1 MIFYYCIYAGSLQA
15 CRWLLSIVMR
25 SRGLF
30 IKFPAGCWYV
40 LKCEIVSEEVL
51 EIPPCDWGYEMNTK
65 FLSFECLK
73 THQPSYFNFI
83 GWYDEVQCFLRNA
96 TICIVVRNFKFVDLQ
111 NKLYICVTISNISEK
126 LDRRDILLKIF
137 GLCLWIVNIPQT
149 IYRTKINSF
158 PQI

>member
-15 CRWLLSIVMR
+15 CRWLLSIVMH

-83 GWYDEVQCFLRNA
+83 GCFYWMFENTPA
-96 TICIVVRNFKFVDLQ
+96 ICGKEFQICRSTKQVIHLCNHFK
-111 NKLYICVTISNISEK
+111 YIRKIRQTRYITE
-126 LDRRDILLKIF
+126 DI
-137 GLCLWIVNIPQT
+137 WIVFVNC
-149 IYRTKINSF
+149 
-158 PQI
+158 

>member
-51 EIPPCDWGYEMNTK
+51 EIPPCDWGHEMNTK

-73 THQPSYFNFI
+73 IHQPY
-83 GWYDEVQCFLRNA
+83 VL
-96 TICIVVRNFKFVDLQ
+96 IVVRNFKFVNLQ

>member
-1 MIFYYCIYAGSLQA
+1 MFCRKSRWKENYIVLQINRFVLCKYHLPLKIRTRATRQKRNLKDCILPEFCRMIFYYCNYAGSLQA
-15 CRWLLSIVMR
+15 CRWLLSIVMH

-51 EIPPCDWGYEMNTK
+51 EIPPCDWGHEMNTK

-83 GWYDEVQCFLRNA
+83 GWCDEVHVQWFLRNA
-96 TICIVVRNFKFVDLQ
+96 NW
-111 NKLYICVTISNISEK
+111 
-126 LDRRDILLKIF
+126 
-137 GLCLWIVNIPQT
+137 LW
-149 IYRTKINSF
+149 
-158 PQI
+158 